1 MMKKLR
7 TLIVPR
13 VSGISRALSRSPS
26 TAKSIPW
33 LLVGAV
39 RTRTITR
46 RNGKKLEVSLGPR
59 KDQCVS
65 VDLGS
70 QQEIDVFGEVLI
82 DRNYPLERLGFVPAL
97 IADCGAN
104 IGFFS
109 SLARLRF
116 PQTPIFAWEPDE
128 KNFRRA
134 SEQPILRSESIKLH
148 MAAVSDRNGFV
159 DLAGSGHGCTVHRSD
174 DAQVPCI
181 DFAAWWR
188 EHSSPCSLLK
198 MDIEGHE
205 TIVLPALRGS
215 WRAPCA
221 IFLETHA
228 AGGKD
233 DAIADQLTEEGFE
246 LELLRTHSLP
256 EDDRV
261 FKEYYAVLRQ
271 AEGAKKDA
279 RWQ

>member
-26 TAKSIPW
+26 AAKSIPW
-33 LLVGAV
+33 LLAGAV
-39 RTRTITR
+39 RTRTIAR

-70 QQEIDVFGEVLI
+70 QPEIDVFGEVLI

-116 PQTPIFAWEPDE
+116 PQIPIFAWEPDE

-134 SEQPILRSESIKLH
+134 SEQPILRSESIELH

-188 EHSSPCSLLK
+188 EHSVPGSLLK

-205 TIVLPALRGS
+205 TSVLPALKGS
-215 WRAPCA
+215 WKAPCA
-221 IFLETHA
+221 VFLETHA
-228 AGGKD
+228 ASGKD
-233 DAIADQLTEEGFE
+233 EDVLAVLESDGFHI
-246 LELLRTHSLP
+246 ELLRQHSLP
-256 EDDRV
+256 GDERV
-261 FKEYYAVLRQ
+261 FKEYFAIL
-271 AEGAKKDA
+271 G
-279 RWQ
+279 